1 MKNNKIP
8 RKFNCIVGRMLIDT
22 NVSKVNDILHIQK
35 DSEGRLLAFNTRTQ
49 EYASMFISMLRNAQV
64 FELVSID

>member
-8 RKFNCIVGRMLIDT
+8 RKFNRIVGRMLIDT
-22 NVSKVNDILHIQK
+22 NVSKTNDILHIQK
-35 DSEGRLLAFNTRTQ
+35 DDYGRLLAFNTRT
-49 EYASMFISMLRNAQV
+49 EGNSSMFVSMLRNSQV